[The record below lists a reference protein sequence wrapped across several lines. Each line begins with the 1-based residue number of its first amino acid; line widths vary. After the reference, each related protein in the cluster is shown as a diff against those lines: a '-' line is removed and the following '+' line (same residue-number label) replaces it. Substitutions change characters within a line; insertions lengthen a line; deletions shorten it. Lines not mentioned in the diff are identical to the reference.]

1 LKPST
6 SIKPLSLK
14 DISNV
19 PGVLGQIAQERITD
33 YQASEL
39 SKINLSITRPSFAQV
54 LKQDGLSIIAEIKRS
69 SPSQGAIADLD
80 PIAAA
85 QDYAAGGASALSI
98 LTEERQFGGK
108 LEYISQVAEVV
119 NLPILRKDFTVHPQQ
134 IIEAKNVGASAVL
147 LIVAILGA
155 KTAEY
160 LAFAQDLGLDVLVEV
175 HDEAELEL
183 ALKAGTKI
191 LGVNNR
197 NLKNLKIDL
206 ANAPKLIDLAKQA
219 GFEGILVAESGYK
232 SASELSEVKQFA
244 DAVLI
249 GTSIAGSGNLKEAV
263 RNLKA
268 CL

>member
-1 LKPST
+1 MKPST

-14 DISNV
+14 EVSTV
-19 PGVLGQIAQERITD
+19 PGVLGKIAQERIID
-33 YQASEL
+33 YQDAHL
-39 SKINLSITRPSFAQV
+39 SNVNSSITRPSFAQA
-54 LKQDGLSIIAEIKRS
+54 LRQDGLSIIAEVKRS

-80 PIAAA
+80 PSKAA

-98 LTEERQFGGK
+98 LTEERHFGGK
-108 LEYISQVAEVV
+108 LEYISQVSEVV
-119 NLPILRKDFTVHPQQ
+119 TLPILRKDFTVHPQQ
-134 IIEAKNVGASAVL
+134 IIEAKNVGASAIL

-155 KTAEY
+155 KTTEY
-160 LAFAQDLGLDVLVEV
+160 LAFAHDLGLDVLVEV

-206 ANAPKLIDLAKQA
+206 NNAPKLIGLARQA
-219 GFEGILVAESGYK
+219 GFEGILVAESGYT
-232 SASELSEVKQFA
+232 SASELLEVKQFA

-249 GTSIAGSGNLKEAV
+249 GTSIAGSRDLKEAV

>member
-1 LKPST
+1 MKPSI
-6 SIKPLSLK
+6 SIKPLSLQ
-14 DISNV
+14 DVSSV
-19 PGVLGQIAQERITD
+19 PGVLGQIAQERIAD
-33 YQASEL
+33 YKDSEL
-39 SKINLSITRPSFAQV
+39 SRINTDITRPSFAQA
-54 LKQDGLSIIAEIKRS
+54 LKQDGLSIIAEVKRS

-80 PIAAA
+80 PIKAA
-85 QDYAAGGASALSI
+85 QDYASGGAAALSI
-98 LTEERQFGGK
+98 LTEERHFGGK
-108 LEYISQVAEVV
+108 LEYISRVSEVV
-119 NLPILRKDFTVHPQQ
+119 KLPILRKDFTVHPQQ
-134 IIEAKNVGASAVL
+134 IIEAKNAGASAVL
-147 LIVAILGA
+147 LIVAILGV

-160 LAFAQDLGLDVLVEV
+160 LAFAHDLGLDVLVEV

-206 ANAPKLIDLAKQA
+206 KNAPKLIDLAKQA
-219 GFEGILVAESGYK
+219 GFEGVLVAESGYT
-232 SASELSEVKQFA
+232 SASELLEVKQFA

-249 GTSIAGSGNLKEAV
+249 GTSIAGSRDLKEAV